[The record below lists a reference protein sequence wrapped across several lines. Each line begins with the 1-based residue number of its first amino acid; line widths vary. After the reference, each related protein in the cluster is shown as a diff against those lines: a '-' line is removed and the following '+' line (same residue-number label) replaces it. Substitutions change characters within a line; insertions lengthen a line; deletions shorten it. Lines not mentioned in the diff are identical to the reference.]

1 MNGIVVGIN
10 RSSTA
15 ARAVATAA
23 EMARALGVNLHLAMC
38 ADKSKAVE
46 LKVRSDEDY
55 ADSRSEAEQFLQDAA
70 RELDHDQVT
79 HAVGVGSPA
88 VMLCEEAHRL
98 RARTIVVG
106 KPSSP
111 RCVSCPGL
119 DRGRSGEER
128 RVRRADR
135 QHHRLSNFGRRA
147 TRQCRVGRRMVRR

>member
-1 MNGIVVGIN
+1 MNDIVVGIN

-23 EMARALGVNLHLAMC
+23 EMARALGVNLHLVMC

-46 LKVRSDEDY
+46 LKVRSDEYY
-55 ADSRSEAEQFLQDAA
+55 ADWRSEAEQFLQDAA
-70 RELDHDQVT
+70 LELDHDQVT

-106 KPSSP
+106 N
-111 RCVSCPGL
+111 
-119 DRGRSGEER
+119 R
-128 RVRRADR
+128 RVQGA
-135 QHHRLSNFGRRA
+135 S
-147 TRQCRVGRRMVRR
+147 RVLGSIAGEVVKNAECDVLIVNTTG